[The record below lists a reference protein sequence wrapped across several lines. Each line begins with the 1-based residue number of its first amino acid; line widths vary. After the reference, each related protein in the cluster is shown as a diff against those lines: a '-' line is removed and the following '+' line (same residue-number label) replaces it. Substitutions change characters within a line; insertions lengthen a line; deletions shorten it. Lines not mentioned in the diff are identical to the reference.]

1 MTYMGLTIL
10 ILAFP
15 LPSFK
20 GATLGKGLNRMLA
33 TLSAGALGV
42 GVHYLATL
50 LGETGQPIVIGVFAL
65 MIGTYVTRHWHYLMR
80 NARASTVIF
89 IGSFYADLASFLN

>member
-1 MTYMGLTIL
+1 MGLTIL
-10 ILAFP
+10 ISAFR

-33 TLSAGALGV
+33 TLSGSALGV

-50 LGETGQPIVIGVFAL
+50 SGETGQPIVIGFFVF
-65 MIGTYVTRHWHYLMR
+65 MIGTYVTRHWHYL
-80 NARASTVIF
+80 IF
-89 IGSFYADLASFLN
+89 GKLHLSLRIDTSFFSYPI

>member
-1 MTYMGLTIL
+1 MGLTIL

-50 LGETGQPIVIGVFAL
+50 LGETGQPIVIGFFVF
-65 MIGTYVTRHWHYLMR
+65 MIGTYICNKT
-80 NARASTVIF
+80 
-89 IGSFYADLASFLN
+89 LALFNIWETTLVSSN

>member
-1 MTYMGLTIL
+1 MGLTIL
-10 ILAFP
+10 ILAFS

-33 TLSAGALGV
+33 TLSAGVLGV

-50 LGETGQPIVIGVFAL
+50 SGETGQPIVIGFFVF
-65 MIGTYVTRHWHYLMR
+65 MIGTYVTR
-80 NARASTVIF
+80 
-89 IGSFYADLASFLN
+89 LALFNIWKTTIVSSN